1 MSKTQV
7 KIDIEESVEIEEV
20 EPTLEEV
27 EKQAAKQLLIE
38 LKMIKQKI
46 YDSGTVMNS
55 MLVVQIKQLLR
66 GLMSKYNA
74 VGLLIGES
82 VQLKMAGHGKY
93 ASFMFVYTPRLDALF
108 AEIVKELPKPGVEP
122 IEPKKED

>member
-1 MSKTQV
+1 MSKEQV
-7 KIDIEESVEIEEV
+7 KIDIEEV

-27 EKQAAKQLLIE
+27 EKQAAKQLLLE

-66 GLMSKYNA
+66 GLVTKYNNI
-74 VGLLIGES
+74 GLLIGENVS
-82 VQLKMAGHGKY
+82 MKMNGHGKY
-93 ASFMFVYTPRLDALF
+93 ASFSFLYTPRLDALF
-108 AEIVKELPKPGVEP
+108 AEIVSELPKPGVETV
-122 IEPKKED
+122 EPNSVE